1 MKEKIMY
8 VLFINLYIFFCGD
21 IFYDMVELVMIKFGL
36 YCFSFVVERKI
47 FIVSNILILI
57 M

>member
-47 FIVSNILILI
+47 FIASNILILI